1 MSEYTEVEQPF
12 LAQLAAQGWTV
23 IDQGAHLSQDPTPSL
38 RSSFRPWWL
47 PGVFRAAVGAINT
60 LAVGPEKGTPWL
72 TARQLDDLESQL
84 FRRPQRPLLES
95 NQAVH
100 ELLLKAQV
108 DVNEATGAADPVVR
122 LIDFHHPERNQFH
135 AVNQFR
141 IATPGRG
148 REFIVPDIVLFVNGI
163 PLAVIECKKGSA
175 TCANPMQEAFVQ
187 LRRYMDQRVD
197 QRVAPGMDQRAAV
210 AASGL
215 KEGEP
220 RLFHTN
226 LLLVRTCG
234 LEADCGNISS
244 GEEHFHAWKT
254 LYPDNDPADDGRPA
268 PLAAQQQLVAGMLT
282 RANLLQILRTCTVFM
297 DTDAGTRVKVVCRYQ
312 QFRAA
317 NKIVQRL
324 RSGAMPLERS
334 GVVWHTQGSGKSLT
348 MVFVARM
355 LRASTDLNDFKIV
368 LVNDRQDLEAQ
379 LGATATL
386 IGGRVNVIGSTHEL
400 REHLASDS
408 SDLNMVMVHKFHE
421 RDQVLS
427 LRVAEALGTY
437 RAMPAAQTFG
447 VVNASAR
454 IVLMIDEAHRTQ
466 SSDLSENL
474 FAAFPNAT
482 RLAFTGTPLLTDRHG
497 EHKTHK
503 RFGAAID
510 TYRLLDAVN
519 DGATLQILYEGR
531 TADSALNE
539 KHAFDE
545 KFEDLFRDRSDE
557 ELAAIRRKYGA
568 TGDILEA
575 KARIDAIARD
585 LVRHYVDNILPNGF
599 KAQVVCHSK
608 LACVR
613 YQEAIERAIAE
624 RVAQEQVRALPDAPL
639 LRQLRF
645 LKTAVIVSSDGTN
658 EAAYITQA
666 RKQAARLNAVENFC
680 KGFDR
685 DAPDQANTGVA
696 FLIVCDMLLT
706 GFDAPIEQV
715 MYIHKRLREHTLL
728 QAIARTNR
736 VKRGKHRGYV
746 VDYIGLANHLTE
758 ALTLYTATDELQE
771 LHDGLKN
778 ISTELPVLEE
788 RFQRLLQHFEARG
801 VAGIRAFIHGHER
814 GQTQGQTQGPERD
827 AQAHLERDAAVVH
840 AAVKALADERY
851 RADFEVYL
859 KKFLLSL
866 EIILPHASAQPFR
879 VPAKRFG
886 YILQVAKERY
896 KDSSLQL
903 GDAGAKVK
911 ALINEHLISLGINP
925 KVPPVELLAED
936 FLLRLQQ
943 HAQHAGGNGEAKASE
958 MEHAIRKHCT
968 VHHDEDPAF
977 FEKLSEKVDALI
989 ARHHDEWDVLV
1000 EHLGAL
1006 RVEVIAGRKQ
1016 GVEGLGHEASAF
1028 YEHIAQVGFGS
1039 ADVPPS
1045 DRPAFKLLMAQ
1056 IVELLQA
1063 TIGGI
1068 DFWHSP
1074 DKQKRL
1080 RGDIKTAI
1088 GRAKVVALL
1097 PQRERVAVE
1106 VMKLA
1111 KNRRDQL
1118 LNACGNGKA

>member
-1 MSEYTEVEQPF
+1 MSEYTAVEQPF

-23 IDQGAHLSQDPTPSL
+23 IDQGAQLPQDPTPSL
-38 RSSFRPWWL
+38 RGSFRPWWL
-47 PGVFRAAVGAINT
+47 PGVFREAVRDINVLPNET
-60 LAVGPEKGTPWL
+60 GQGTTWL
-72 TARQLDDLESQL
+72 TERQLDELESQL
-84 FRRPQRPLLES
+84 FRQPQRTLLEA

-108 DVNEATGAADPVVR
+108 DVNEATGEADPVVR
-122 LIDFHHPERNQFH
+122 LIDFHHPERNRFH
-135 AVNQFR
+135 AINQFR

-163 PLAVIECKKGSA
+163 PLAVVECKKGSA
-175 TCANPMQEAFVQ
+175 TCANPMQEAYVQ
-187 LRRYMDQRVD
+187 LKRYMDQR
-197 QRVAPGMDQRAAV
+197 AET

-220 RLFHTN
+220 RLFHAN
-226 LLLVRTCG
+226 LLLIRTCA
-234 LEADCGNISS
+234 LEADYGSISS
-244 GEEHFHAWKT
+244 GEEHFYAWKT
-254 LYPDNDPADDGRPA
+254 LHPADDSGLPGMN
-268 PLAAQQQLVAGMLT
+268 PQQQLVAGMLT
-282 RANLLQILRTCTVFM
+282 RASLLKIARTCTVFM

-324 RSGAMPLERS
+324 RTGRTALERS

-368 LVNDRQDLEAQ
+368 LVNDRQDLEEQ
-379 LGATATL
+379 LGETATL
-386 IGGRVNVIGSTHEL
+386 IGGRINTIASTQEL
-400 REHLASDS
+400 RRQLATDS
-408 SDLNMVMVHKFHE
+408 SDLNMVMVHKFQE
-421 RDQVLS
+421 RERVLS
-427 LRVAEALGTY
+427 NTVAEALGTY
-437 RAMPAAQTFG
+437 RAMPAGKTFG
-447 VVNASAR
+447 VVNASDR

-466 SSDLSENL
+466 SSDLGENL
-474 FAAFPNAT
+474 LEAFPNAT
-482 RLAFTGTPLLTDRHG
+482 RLAFTGTPLLTERHG
-497 EHKTHK
+497 ERKTHK
-503 RFGAAID
+503 RFGEYID

-557 ELAAIRRKYGA
+557 ELAAIRKKYGA

-613 YQEAIERAIAE
+613 YQEGIDAALAE
-624 RVAQEQVRALPDAPL
+624 RVAQEKALPVPDAQR
-639 LRQLRF
+639 LRKLAF
-645 LKTAVIVSSDGTN
+645 LKTAVVVSSDGTN
-658 EAAYITQA
+658 EAAYITHA
-666 RKQAARLNAVENFC
+666 RKQAARLNAVQNFC
-680 KGFDR
+680 KGFDL
-685 DAPDQANTGVA
+685 DDPDKVNTGIA

-715 MYIHKRLREHTLL
+715 MYIDKRLREHTLL

-736 VKRGKHRGYV
+736 VMRGKQRGYV

-758 ALTLYTATDELQE
+758 ALTLYTAADELQE

-778 ISTELPVLEE
+778 ITTELPVLEE
-788 RFQRLLQHFEARG
+788 RCQRLLQHFEAKG
-801 VAGIRAFIHGHER
+801 VAGIKAFVNGELP
-814 GQTQGQTQGPERD
+814 GVQQ
-827 AQAHLERDAAVVH
+827 DAAVVH

-859 KKFLLSL
+859 KKFVMSL
-866 EIILPHASAQPFR
+866 DIVLPHASAQPFR

-896 KDSSLQL
+896 KDASLEL
-903 GDAGAKVK
+903 GDAGEKVK

-936 FLLRLQQ
+936 FLHQL
-943 HAQHAGGNGEAKASE
+943 HQHAGGNDEAKASE
-958 MEHAIRKHCT
+958 MEHALRKHCT

-977 FEKLSEKVDALI
+977 YKKLSEKVDALI
-989 ARHHDEWDVLV
+989 ERHHDEWDLLV
-1000 EHLGAL
+1000 EKLEEL
-1006 RVEVIAGRKQ
+1006 RAEAVAGRRQ
-1016 GVEGLGHEASAF
+1016 GVEGLGREASAF
-1028 YEHIAQVGFGS
+1028 YEHIAEVGYGAAGVPP
-1039 ADVPPS
+1039 ADVP
-1045 DRPAFKLLMAQ
+1045 AFKALMEQ
-1056 IVELLQA
+1056 IVELLRD
-1063 TIGGI
+1063 TIGSI
-1068 DFWHSP
+1068 DFWQSP

-1080 RGDIKTAI
+1080 RGQIKTTI
-1088 GRAKVVALL
+1088 GRAKIDALL
-1097 PQRERVAVE
+1097 AKRERVAVE
-1106 VMKLA
+1106 MMKLA
-1111 KNRRDQL
+1111 KNRHEEL
-1118 LNACGNGKA
+1118 LNAAGNNNT

>member
-12 LAQLAAQGWTV
+12 LAQLAAQGWTI
-23 IDQGAHLSQDPTPSL
+23 IDQGTQLPQEPAPSL

-47 PGVFRAAVGAINT
+47 PGVFREAVATINT
-60 LAVGPEKGTPWL
+60 LADGPGKGAPWL
-72 TARQLDDLESQL
+72 TARQLDELESQL
-84 FRRPQRPLLES
+84 FRQPQRTLLEA
-95 NQAVH
+95 NLAVH

-108 DVNEATGAADPVVR
+108 DVNEATGEADPVVR
-122 LIDFHHPERNQFH
+122 LIDFHHPERNRFH
-135 AVNQFR
+135 AINQFR

-163 PLAVIECKKGSA
+163 PLAVVECKKGSA
-175 TCANPMQEAFVQ
+175 ICANPMREAYVQ
-187 LRRYMDQRVD
+187 LKRYMDQR
-197 QRVAPGMDQRAAV
+197 AET

-220 RLFHTN
+220 RLFHAN

-234 LEADCGNISS
+234 LEADYGSISS
-244 GEEHFHAWKT
+244 GEEHFCAWKT
-254 LYPDNDPADDGRPA
+254 LYPADDAGRSGMN
-268 PLAAQQQLVAGMLT
+268 AQQQLVAGMLT
-282 RANLLQILRTCTVFM
+282 RANLLQMLRTCTVFM
-297 DTDAGTRVKVVCRYQ
+297 DTDAGARVKVVCRYQ

-317 NKIVQRL
+317 NKIVHRL
-324 RSGAMPLERS
+324 RTGGTALERS

-368 LVNDRQDLEAQ
+368 LVNDRQDLEEQ
-379 LGATATL
+379 LGETATL
-386 IGGRVNVIGSTHEL
+386 IGGRVNVIGSTHDL
-400 REHLASDS
+400 RQHLATDS
-408 SDLNMVMVHKFHE
+408 SDLNMVMVHKFQE

-427 LRVAEALGTY
+427 NTVAEALGTY
-437 RAMPAAQTFG
+437 RAIPAGKTFG
-447 VVNASAR
+447 LVNTSDR

-466 SSDLSENL
+466 SSDLGENL
-474 FAAFPNAT
+474 FEAFPNAT
-482 RLAFTGTPLLTDRHG
+482 RLAFTGTPLITDRHG
-497 EHKTHK
+497 ERKTHK
-503 RFGAAID
+503 RFGEYID

-557 ELAAIRRKYGA
+557 ELAAIRKKYGA

-575 KARIDAIARD
+575 KARIDAISSD

-613 YQEAIERAIAE
+613 YQEGIEAAIAE
-624 RVAQEQVRALPDAPL
+624 RVAQEQVKPAPDAEL
-639 LRQLRF
+639 LRKLAF
-645 LKTAVIVSSDGTN
+645 LKTAVVVSSDGTN
-658 EAAYITQA
+658 EAAYITRA

-680 KGFDR
+680 KGFDLD
-685 DAPDQANTGVA
+685 DADKSNTGVA

-715 MYIHKRLREHTLL
+715 MYIDKRLREHTLL

-736 VKRGKHRGYV
+736 VKRGKQRGYV

-771 LHDGLKN
+771 LHDGLRN
-778 ISTELPVLEE
+778 ITTELPVLEE
-788 RFQRLLQHFEARG
+788 RYQRLLQHFEGKG
-801 VAGIRAFIHGHER
+801 VGGIKAFVNGDLP
-814 GQTQGQTQGPERD
+814 GLQQQ
-827 AQAHLERDAAVVH
+827 AAVVH
-840 AAVKALADERY
+840 AAVKALADERC

-859 KKFLLSL
+859 KKFLMSL
-866 EIILPHASAQPFR
+866 DIILPHASAQPFR

-896 KDSSLQL
+896 KDASLQL
-903 GDAGAKVK
+903 GDAGEKVK

-936 FLLRLQQ
+936 FLQRLQQ
-943 HAQHAGGNGEAKASE
+943 HAGGNDEAKASE

-977 FEKLSEKVDALI
+977 YKKLSEKVDALI
-989 ARHHDEWDVLV
+989 ERHHDEWDLLV
-1000 EHLGAL
+1000 EKLDEL
-1006 RVEVIAGRKQ
+1006 RVEAVAGRKQ
-1016 GVEGLGHEASAF
+1016 GVEGLGREASTF

-1039 ADVPPS
+1039 ADVPPA
-1045 DRPAFKLLMAQ
+1045 DLPAFKVLMEQ
-1056 IVELLQA
+1056 IVELLQE
-1063 TIGGI
+1063 TIGSI
-1068 DFWHSP
+1068 DFWQSP

-1080 RGDIKTAI
+1080 RGNIKTTI
-1088 GRAKVVALL
+1088 GHAKIDALL
-1097 PQRERVAVE
+1097 SQRERVAVE
-1106 VMKLA
+1106 VLKLA
-1111 KNRRDQL
+1111 KNRHDELLRAAGPSKAWRDT
-1118 LNACGNGKA
+1118 